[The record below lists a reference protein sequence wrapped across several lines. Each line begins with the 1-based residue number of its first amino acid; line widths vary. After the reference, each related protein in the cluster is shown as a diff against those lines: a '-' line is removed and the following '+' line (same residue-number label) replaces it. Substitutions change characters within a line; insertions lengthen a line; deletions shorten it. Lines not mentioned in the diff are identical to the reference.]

1 MQTYMAEWTSLMHE
15 AFTGNR
21 IIKAYNLEETVV
33 QQFKATARRYV
44 NQMMRVVRANEI
56 PGQLSELLGGLGVAL
71 VLLYGVFFMERS
83 PDMAGD
89 FVGFIL
95 GIVIMYQPIKALTR
109 LHNSDQS
116 GAASSQRVFELLD
129 TMNTVTDPASPKPL
143 NAAEAD
149 IHFHDIDFHYGDRPV
164 LRGVNLT
171 VKAGRW
177 WRSWERADPAKPR
190 LLFAITVLRSTGR
203 IGADRLN
210 GHPGS
215 QTERLEER
223 IAWLRRRLSSST
235 IPFTTISPSVDR
247 GFPVRKLRRPARHA
261 HAHEFIME
269 RPEKYETTGG

>member
-1 MQTYMAEWTSLMHE
+1 MCIRDRTYMAEWTSLMHE

-33 QQFKATARRYV
+33 HQFKETARRYV

-71 VLLYGVFFMERS
+71 VLLYGVFFMEKS
-83 PDMAGD
+83 PDMAGA

-109 LHNSDQS
+109 LHNQINQ

-129 TMNTVTDPASPKPL
+129 TMNTMTDPASPKPL

-149 IHFHDIDFHYGDRPV
+149 IHFHNIDFHYGDRPV

-171 VKAGRW
+171 VKAGRMV
-177 WRSWERADPAKPR
+177 A
-190 LLFAITVLRSTGR
+190 LV
-203 IGADRLN
+203 GAS
-210 GHPGS
+210 GS
-215 QTERLEER
+215 GK
-223 IAWLRRRLSSST
+223 
-235 IPFTTISPSVDR
+235 TT
-247 GFPVRKLRRPARHA
+247 L
-261 HAHEFIME
+261 
-269 RPEKYETTGG
+269 T